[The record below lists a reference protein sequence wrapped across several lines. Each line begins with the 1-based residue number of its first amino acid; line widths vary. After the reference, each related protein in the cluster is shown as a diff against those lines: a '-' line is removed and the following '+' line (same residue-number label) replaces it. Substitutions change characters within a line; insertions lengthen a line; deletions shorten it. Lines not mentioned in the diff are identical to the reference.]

1 MSTQAG
7 EFNPASRSSSWR
19 TPAVIIL
26 CGCAIG
32 MLGFGPRSALG
43 FFVQPMSHEFAWGR
57 DVFGLAIA
65 VQNLLWGLGQPLAG
79 AIADRFGLFRVM
91 CVGAFIRCCVTPRST
106 RRESGGRLCRN
117 GNCAKAGAHAA
128 VKRPNGTRRH

>member
-1 MSTQAG
+1 MSTQVG
-7 EFNPASRSSSWR
+7 ELGRVSRPSNWR

-79 AIADRFGLFRVM
+79 AVADRFGYS
-91 CVGAFIRCCVTPRST
+91 A
-106 RRESGGRLCRN
+106 
-117 GNCAKAGAHAA
+117 
-128 VKRPNGTRRH
+128 

>member
-1 MSTQAG
+1 MSTQVSELG
-7 EFNPASRSSSWR
+7 PVSRSSDWR

-65 VQNLLWGLGQPLAG
+65 FQNLLWDSASHLPARSP
-79 AIADRFGLFRVM
+79 IASACSV
-91 CVGAFIRCCVTPRST
+91 
-106 RRESGGRLCRN
+106 
-117 GNCAKAGAHAA
+117 
-128 VKRPNGTRRH
+128 